1 MEQTENEQAENE
13 QVKNGQAENE
23 DMQTVNIK
31 EPEPLDSEKLKLFL
45 MEDISSNSPQYLAEI
60 AEREKLDIQKDM
72 PAIAEI
78 VYDEQVSLVIENCIK
93 HSLDENTIEAYKLL
107 QRVCYFNQEEIAYMS
122 VLEGQNLPAKFAE
135 YLEARLQNVPEL
147 KPVVDFVRDVNEAIL
162 YATNDYPNFTS
173 YKANQL
179 KEGFDSTALKLTNE
193 EKGKLNF
200 IASKMYRK
208 LGAQTGP
215 FSDNQ
220 AGAQEI
226 ECLNKVLLLSSDYK
240 LISYCQNR
248 MPKSRC
254 NKSIIRA
261 YKNALSKTKNKG
273 DLYKI
278 NSELANLYAAQARTV
293 GYVTPDSDKIVAAD
307 KAIRYMLN
315 AYRYAE
321 KEDRLPIL
329 RKVSD
334 VQLMLGRMDE
344 WQNIREVIAMKFLKG
359 EERCYALDKIG
370 DRTGDVSFYH
380 KALAECEKAR
390 LPKNVKL
397 NIQEVTCE
405 KIVKFARDE
414 ESRNEAAGKLN
425 RIREEK
431 RQNLNKMLGY
441 NKAGPENA

>member
-1 MEQTENEQAENE
+1 MSEEQGENIQSEQISNEQAENE
-13 QVKNGQAENE
+13 EL
-23 DMQTVNIK
+23 QTVRVA
-31 EPEPLDSEKLKLFL
+31 EPLPLDAEKLKLL
-45 MEDISSNSPQYLAEI
+45 LIEDIISNSPQYLAEI
-60 AEREKLDIQKDM
+60 AERKKLDIQKDM
-72 PAIAEI
+72 PAITEV
-78 VYDEQVSLVIENCIK
+78 VYNEQIGLVVENCIK
-93 HSLDENTIEAYKLL
+93 YSLDENTIEAYKLL
-107 QRVCYFNQEEIAYMS
+107 QKFCYFNQEEIAYMS
-122 VLEGQNLPAKFAE
+122 MLEGQNLPAKIAD

-147 KPVVDFVRDVNEAIL
+147 KPVVNFVKNVNEAIL

-173 YKANQL
+173 YRANQL
-179 KEGFDSTALKLTNE
+179 KEEFDGTALKLTHE

-208 LGAQTGP
+208 LGAQSSP
-215 FSDNQ
+215 LSDNQ
-220 AGAQEI
+220 AGTQEI

-248 MPKSRC
+248 MPK
-254 NKSIIRA
+254 NKLNKNIIRA
-261 YKNALSKTKNKG
+261 YKNALSKTKNRG

-293 GYVTPDSDKIVAAD
+293 GYVISDSDKAVAAD

-370 DRTGDVSFYH
+370 DRTRDISFYQ

-390 LPKNVKL
+390 LPKNIKL
-397 NIQEVTCE
+397 DIQVVTYE
-405 KIVKFARDE
+405 KIVKCARDE
-414 ESRNEAAGKLN
+414 KICKDAAEKLSL
-425 RIREEK
+425 IREEK
-431 RQNLNKMLGY
+431 KKDLNKMLGY
-441 NKAGPENA
+441 RKEHIENA